1 MSQVDVSDE
10 TKAKA
15 KVSAMLLDLLKNDAK
30 QMRSVAS
37 KPIED
42 GVWDDLTKKIKNKQK
57 REALRKQIASRITAG
72 EDQIVSQPLDF

>member
-1 MSQVDVSDE
+1 VSQVDVSDE